1 MLNLYLQSSKNYFLT
16 LIYTI
21 VMNKQE
27 LIDAMAEKAG
37 ISKADSKKALDA
49 FTAVV
54 AEELKKEGK
63 VALVGF
69 GTFSV
74 VEKSARTGINPATK
88 QQIQIAAKKVAKFK
102 PGADLDIQ

>member
-1 MLNLYLQSSKNYFLT
+1 MFCLPKTAWPPT
-16 LIYTI
+16 L
-21 VMNKQE
+21 
-27 LIDAMAEKAG
+27 
-37 ISKADSKKALDA
+37 
-49 FTAVV
+49 
-54 AEELKKEGK
+54 
-63 VALVGF
+63 ALVGF